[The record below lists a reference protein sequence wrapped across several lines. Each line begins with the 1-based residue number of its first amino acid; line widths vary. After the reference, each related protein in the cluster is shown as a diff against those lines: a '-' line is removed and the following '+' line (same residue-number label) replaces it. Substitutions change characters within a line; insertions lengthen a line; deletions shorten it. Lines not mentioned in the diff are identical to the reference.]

1 MALML
6 CLVSICG
13 FGQESNWCSKIV
25 RTVDDFTDEVE
36 IRTPIYVNPR
46 IIKYITTNG
55 VASYYLYLSLDD
67 SYCTAGG
74 KGLII
79 LFKDGT
85 KFTRPN
91 IEVDLNY
98 YSGDKFTYSVFVPIS
113 QSEVKMFSQ
122 KEISKFKMYIFERSF
137 SDKEIEAFKEFA
149 NCILIMK

>member
-1 MALML
+1 M
-6 CLVSICG
+6 
-13 FGQESNWCSKIV
+13 
-25 RTVDDFTDEVE
+25 
-36 IRTPIYVNPR
+36 
-46 IIKYITTNG
+46 
-55 VASYYLYLSLDD
+55 
-67 SYCTAGG
+67 
-74 KGLII
+74 II

-98 YSGDKFTYSVFVPIS
+98 YSGDEFTYSVFVPIS